1 LSLLVAPPH
10 RPTLREELAGLPS
23 RWRWVAIAVLALLA
37 LVAVFLLARGE
48 TEDGTRTI
56 VREPIAF
63 NLRYPDAMQR
73 VEDDNLFHLQRE
85 GYDEFIVEPLEL
97 PAYQGDV
104 GGVLPVEASRQVEQ
118 LKQRFP
124 DLELVEEGKVRIN
137 RAAGYSLAFRASR
150 SPRLYGR
157 LVLLPEPVPGARGG
171 VKLLMLATPK
181 GGADKARDV
190 GTNGLLKTPYR
201 SFRFGTEGP

>member
-1 LSLLVAPPH
+1 MPRRV
-10 RPTLREELAGLPS
+10 
-23 RWRWVAIAVLALLA
+23 RWVAIAVLVLLVLAA
-37 LVAVFLLARGE
+37 LVPLAKGAADA
-48 TEDGTRTI
+48 DGTREI

-73 VEDDNLFHLQRE
+73 VDDDELFHLERP
-85 GYDEFIVEPLEL
+85 GLDEFIVEPLEL
-97 PAYQGDV
+97 PAYEGDV
-104 GGVLPVEASRQVEQ
+104 TGILPVAASQELDQ
-118 LKQRFP
+118 LKERFP
-124 DLELVEEGKVRIN
+124 ALEPVEEGKVRIN
-137 RAAGYSLAFRASR
+137 RAAGYSLVFRASR

-157 LVLLPEPVPGARGG
+157 LVLLPEPVPGARKG
-171 VKLLMLATPK
+171 VKLLLLATPE